1 MIGNTNNIIQE
12 YHKSIAKSGDFLLSE
27 LTDRRGNRNL
37 KFLDFRFN
45 QNNINIENKIES
57 LANLTITLNFELNKN
72 IKIDELQIAIGINDM
87 YDQRIADLIKD
98 VTKNEYCS
106 NDFNTITFEIA
117 NFSLAPGNYNCNLF
131 SRVNGEI
138 SDWLINIMN
147 FTIIEKDYFNSG
159 RIITSNSAKILLQ
172 FESKIS

>member
-1 MIGNTNNIIQE
+1 
-12 YHKSIAKSGDFLLSE
+12 
-27 LTDRRGNRNL
+27 
-37 KFLDFRFN
+37 
-45 QNNINIENKIES
+45 
-57 LANLTITLNFELNKN
+57 
-72 IKIDELQIAIGINDM
+72 M